1 MNVFEAFG
9 QQFDWLLLFSHS
21 DFNSPS
27 ASTCTNYY
35 NKHQHTCTCII
46 GGINNVFVICSVQL
60 TLDEQYD
67 VTWHIPDGKRNN
79 PLFSTNAFDLDEE
92 ELELMGSVDGSSYVF
107 EV

>member
-1 MNVFEAFG
+1 MSLKHLDNNSIGCYYFLI
-9 QQFDWLLLFSHS
+9 QISILLLL
-21 DFNSPS
+21 
-27 ASTCTNYY
+27 
-35 NKHQHTCTCII
+35 
-46 GGINNVFVICSVQL
+46 VICSVQL